1 VSKKQH
7 ILFAT
12 CAVGLLGSSLLWH
25 FKSSE
30 FAQKVERNLGDEA
43 LLALI
48 KNDQPAFESFIAAG
62 GDLHGNLPLIDGKV
76 YTVSEGLSYFER
88 PGFIRYLQTQKMKF
102 IKQAPSKGYDI
113 LSLSIPKNNPELME
127 LLLEENPNLKEGYGD
142 KKWTLLHM
150 ASAQCSHKLAALLHE
165 KGGLNWDT
173 KAKDGSTPITLAA
186 ESDCLPM
193 LSYWKENNADFKAKD
208 GRGLSAL
215 SILKKKKDAA
225 LVAFAKSFEPA
236 RNTAAIVKKELNFY
250 RKRKIPKHQ
259 IVDPAALIEP
269 EDRPLEA
276 NETAEFSE
284 FSD

>member
-1 VSKKQH
+1 MSKKQH

-30 FAQKVERNLGDEA
+30 VAQVERNLGDEA

-88 PGFIRYLQTQKMKF
+88 PGFIQYLQTQKMKF
-102 IKQAPSKGYDI
+102 IKQAPDKGYDI
-113 LSLSIPKNNPELME
+113 LSLSIPKNNPELMD
-127 LLLEENPNLKEGYGD
+127 LLLKENPNLKEGYGD
-142 KKWTLLHM
+142 KQWTLLHM
-150 ASAQCSHKLAALLHE
+150 ASAQCSHKLTALLHE

-186 ESDCLPM
+186 EYDCLPM
-193 LSYWKENNADFKAKD
+193 LSYWKEKDANFKAKD

-236 RNTAAIVKKELNFY
+236 RNTAAVVKKQLDFY